1 MSVDSVRLTLDSNIL
16 VYSVDKR
23 AGARY
28 QLAMQIIAVAA
39 RADCLLTLQAVSE
52 FFVVVTRKQ
61 LLARDRAADL
71 IRHWLDVFPQ
81 ALASAGSVRTALSD
95 AAVGRAAYWD
105 ALLVATAAEAGCRM
119 VLTEDM
125 QHGSTLHG
133 VEIHNPFDLAG
144 GLTARTRQLLGL

>member
-1 MSVDSVRLTLDSNIL
+1 MIVDSIRITLDSNIL
-16 VYSVDKR
+16 VYGVDRR

-28 QLAMQIIAVAA
+28 QLAIEIIAAAA
-39 RADCLLTLQAVSE
+39 RADCLLTLQAASE

-61 LLARDRAADL
+61 LLARDRAAAL
-71 IRHWLDVFPQ
+71 VSHWLDVFPQ
-81 ALASAGSVRTALSD
+81 ALVSASSVRTALSD

-125 QHGSTLHG
+125 QHGGTLHG
-133 VEIHNPFDLAG
+133 VEIHNPFDPAG
-144 GLTARTRQLLGL
+144 GITARARRLLGL